1 MIVARTVTANR
12 GPRTAGRGPRPVTV
26 TVTVTAST
34 VDFAHTIP
42 GGPLTH
48 VIAQLLDHF
57 AVSAYTF
64 TVV

>member
-12 GPRTAGRGPRPVTV
+12 GPRPARPVTV

-48 VIAQLLDHF
+48 VIAQQLDHF

-64 TVV
+64 TIV